1 MAFISPQHGGLVFP
15 TPYNAKIESK
25 EVDEINKK
33 FSPEETKLSVEERF
47 NLCMSIG
54 EEVLTP
60 ENLKAML
67 SSKKQFICYDGFEP
81 SGRLHI
87 AQGIQKA
94 INVNKITKA
103 GGVFIFWIADW
114 FAMMNHKM
122 GGDLEKIKV
131 MGKYFIEVWKAV
143 GMDMKNVKFLWASDE
158 ITKNSSTYWPMVLNI
173 AMSNTISRVK
183 KCSQIMGR
191 EESDELSVSQ
201 LIYPCMQCADIFH
214 LNTDVCQLG
223 LDQRKVNVLALEYCD
238 KIKKEKKP
246 VIISH
251 HMLLGLT
258 GKKMSKSDPDSA
270 IFLEDSEAEVKRK
283 IKKAYCPEKEIKS
296 NPILEYNKYIIFEKF
311 DKIMIDRTE
320 KNGGNLEY
328 TKYADLEKDFQ
339 EGKLHPNDL
348 KPNTAKYINM
358 LIEPIRQHFIN
369 DPNAKALLEQVMKI
383 KAEEKEEAS
392 IKEEKKEEVKKGE
405 EKKPENK

>member
-1 MAFISPQHGGLVFP
+1 MFP

>member
-15 TPYNAKIESK
+15 TPYNAKHDAK

-33 FSPEETKLSVEERF
+33 FNPEETKLSLEERF

-67 SSKKQFICYDGFEP
+67 ASKKQFICYDGFEP

-122 GGDLEKIKV
+122 GGDLDKIKV

-158 ITKNSSTYWPMVLNI
+158 ITKSSSTYWPMVLNI

-270 IFLEDSEAEVKRK
+270 IFLEDSEADVKRK

-311 DKIMIDRTE
+311 DKITIDRTE

-369 DPNAKALLEQVMKI
+369 DPDAKALLEQVMKI
-383 KAEEKEEAS
+383 KAEEKEEAQN
-392 IKEEKKEEVKKGE
+392 KEEKKEE
-405 EKKPENK
+405 EKKPEK